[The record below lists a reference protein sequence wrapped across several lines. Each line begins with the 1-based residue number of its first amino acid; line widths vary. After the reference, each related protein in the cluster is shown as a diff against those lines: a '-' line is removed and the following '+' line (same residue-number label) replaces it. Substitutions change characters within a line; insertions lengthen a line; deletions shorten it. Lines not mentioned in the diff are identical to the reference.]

1 MTPPVPPPGP
11 VPGVPDVPALT
22 HMTVQEM
29 IEATPLGPILDRTV
43 TDVLAGLGLSPL
55 PVLPPIAPMPGL
67 PPIELPNL
75 DVFIKPMTD
84 LLGGFGTGDLGGAGF
99 DPTIIFD
106 SLTKVLETTM
116 SMSQGA
122 LKLADQLWVGEAATS
137 ATVKTTEAGANSTA
151 LAAQGSGISMDTKT
165 AAAIVAKGLALVQ
178 GIIAKTIA
186 EIGLAVPFLAT
197 PGFAGALVAMSTAA
211 STGLSES
218 LAVVAMTRAELL
230 APTTAMTVNGA
241 PVAVTGAPAGVA
253 GQSPFALAS
262 TVLDTISPVVGTA
275 MELPSS
281 LMQPI
286 SKMLNVDASAS
297 DPVITG
303 AGGAPLT
310 AASATKAKGG
320 GRGGGGGVGGGGGIG
335 GVMAPLGAS
344 RPTVPTGI
352 SVTEP
357 VAGAAT
363 ARPAAMTPAAMPMGG
378 APIGAAGAG
387 ARGAGAGEGQHSV
400 PDYLVTEDNGRAV
413 VGDEHEM
420 APAVIGHVEPE
431 VDKPDPYVQLRL
443 GTPPTTNRI
452 EEV

>member
-1 MTPPVPPPGP
+1 
-11 VPGVPDVPALT
+11 
-22 HMTVQEM
+22 
-29 IEATPLGPILDRTV
+29 
-43 TDVLAGLGLSPL
+43 
-55 PVLPPIAPMPGL
+55 
-67 PPIELPNL
+67 
-75 DVFIKPMTD
+75 
-84 LLGGFGTGDLGGAGF
+84 
-99 DPTIIFD
+99 
-106 SLTKVLETTM
+106 M

-262 TVLDTISPVVGTA
+262 AVLDTISPVVGTA
-275 MELPSS
+275 MELSSS

-303 AGGAPLT
+303 ACLLYTSPSPRDKRQSRMPS
-310 AASATKAKGG
+310 SA
-320 GRGGGGGVGGGGGIG
+320 
-335 GVMAPLGAS
+335 
-344 RPTVPTGI
+344 
-352 SVTEP
+352 
-357 VAGAAT
+357 
-363 ARPAAMTPAAMPMGG
+363 
-378 APIGAAGAG
+378 
-387 ARGAGAGEGQHSV
+387 
-400 PDYLVTEDNGRAV
+400 
-413 VGDEHEM
+413 
-420 APAVIGHVEPE
+420 
-431 VDKPDPYVQLRL
+431 
-443 GTPPTTNRI
+443 
-452 EEV
+452 